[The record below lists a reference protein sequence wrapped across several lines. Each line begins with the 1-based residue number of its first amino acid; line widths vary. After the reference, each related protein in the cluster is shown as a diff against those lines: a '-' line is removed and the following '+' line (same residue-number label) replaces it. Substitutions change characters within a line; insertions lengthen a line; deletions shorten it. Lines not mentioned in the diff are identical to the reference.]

1 MRVAIS
7 IISFFATL
15 GLGYLALDTKSLA
28 SFIAF
33 LVSLVTFL
41 TSLANMKKQPE
52 GNTNKK
58 INQKIGKNSSGIQIG
73 GDFNINSKKD

>member
-7 IISFFATL
+7 FISFFATS
-15 GLGYLALDTKSLA
+15 GLGYLALDTKSVA

-41 TSLANMKKQPE
+41 TSIANMKKKSE
-52 GNTNKK
+52 GEYHKKTNQ
-58 INQKIGKNSSGIQIG
+58 IIGNKSSGIQIG
-73 GDFNINSKKD
+73 GDVNINSKKD

>member
-1 MRVAIS
+1 MRIAIS
-7 IISFFATL
+7 VISLFATL
-15 GLGYLALDTKSLA
+15 GLGYLALDQKSLA

-41 TSLANMKKQPE
+41 TSLANMKKKPE

-58 INQKIGKNSSGIQIG
+58 INQKIGKNGSGIQIG
-73 GDFNINSKKD
+73 GDVNINSKKD